1 MKDGGKHGDS
11 PTINRL
17 WWLQCKD
24 RSREFGELLADL
36 PKATNE
42 NLLVGFD
49 STDDAAV
56 IKLRDDLA
64 IIQTLDFFPTMV
76 TDPYLFGKIAAAN
89 ALSDVYAMGA
99 KYCQR

>member
-1 MKDGGKHGDS
+1 METVQQLIVCGGCNAKIG
-11 PTINRL
+11 PGNL
-17 WWLQCKD
+17 
-24 RSREFGELLADL
+24 GELLADL

-64 IIQTLDFFPTMV
+64 IIQTLDFSRRWLLIRIFSVRSRPQMH
-76 TDPYLFGKIAAAN
+76 
-89 ALSDVYAMGA
+89 
-99 KYCQR
+99 

>member
-17 WWLQCKD
+17 WWLQRKD
-24 RSREFGELLADL
+24 RSRKFRELLADL

-64 IIQTLDFFPTMV
+64 IIQTLDFSRRWLLIRIFSVRSRPQMH
-76 TDPYLFGKIAAAN
+76 
-89 ALSDVYAMGA
+89 
-99 KYCQR
+99 